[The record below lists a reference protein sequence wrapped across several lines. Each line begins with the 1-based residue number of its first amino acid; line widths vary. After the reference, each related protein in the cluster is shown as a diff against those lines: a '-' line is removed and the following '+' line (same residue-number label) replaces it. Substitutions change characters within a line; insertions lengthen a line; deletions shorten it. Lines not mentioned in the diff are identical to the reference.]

1 MSLFSVCSDIPALA
15 LHTLSPRLAGWSRA
29 AHANAG
35 GSPVR
40 WLESVL
46 VVALSL
52 QMADRMES
60 CRERMRQTDLGSLPE
75 AQAWL
80 KEQLA
85 VLKAQLQS
93 YKEAFRATRIEVT

>member
-1 MSLFSVCSDIPALA
+1 M
-15 LHTLSPRLAGWSRA
+15 
-29 AHANAG
+29 
-35 GSPVR
+35 R
-40 WLESVL
+40 WLESVRF
-46 VVALSL
+46 VALSL

-93 YKEAFRATRIEVT
+93 YKESFRATRIEVTLGSTLLPKPPCDFARVAPLL

>member
-1 MSLFSVCSDIPALA
+1 M
-15 LHTLSPRLAGWSRA
+15 
-29 AHANAG
+29 
-35 GSPVR
+35 R

-46 VVALSL
+46 FVALSL